1 VLARMV
7 NILLATWLF
16 VTAFAFN
23 ATTAQFWSILLVSV
37 LVLTFEVLSM
47 WRNDLRYVGT
57 ALGLWLIVSVWLL
70 PTRNDFIYWN
80 NIVCGLLIAVMSMI
94 SSRLKHR
101 PWVPSRDGYQ
111 KANEKDAR
119 WAEAR

>member
-1 VLARMV
+1 MV

-23 ATTAQFWSILLVSV
+23 AATAQFWSLLLVSV
-37 LVLTFEVLSM
+37 LVVAFEALSM
-47 WRNDLRYVGT
+47 WRNELRFVDT
-57 ALGLWLIVSVWLL
+57 VLGLWLVLSVWLL
-70 PTRNDFIYWN
+70 PPRNDFIYWN
-80 NIVCGLLIAVMSMI
+80 NIVCGLLIVVMSMI
-94 SSRLKHR
+94 RSRVKHE

-111 KANEKDAR
+111 KANKEDAR